1 MGRFL
6 YIVYD
11 WTDRDTK
18 VVSYNRDKAYAK
30 VGEDY
35 LAGDCTDNYH
45 VIEIDLE
52 HESLLR
58 ELGEIGIERK
68 G

>member
-6 YIVYD
+6 CIVYD
-11 WTDRDTK
+11 WTDATTK

-45 VIEIDLE
+45 VIEIDLQDVN
-52 HESLLR
+52 LLR
-58 ELGEIGIERK
+58 EVKEVEETQ
-68 G
+68 